1 MVGEMESVV
10 GAEFRLGA
18 DADAE
23 QAWLRKCR
31 RMFELTLKA
40 RPQEGWGQ
48 RKAES
53 KHEIR
58 IFSAADQAINNSGRG
73 PGALHSFF

>member
-1 MVGEMESVV
+1 
-10 GAEFRLGA
+10 
-18 DADAE
+18 
-23 QAWLRKCR
+23 
-31 RMFELTLKA
+31 MFELTLKA
-40 RPQEGWGQ
+40 RPQEEWGQ